1 MFRCCR
7 SFAARGDAVTD
18 GSSRLGPPLSKSL
31 QTLEVKYGSDQTAG
45 GVEGALT
52 RPQLHKKR
60 HWPSLMVPTTAW

>member
-45 GVEGALT
+45 GVEA
-52 RPQLHKKR
+52 R
-60 HWPSLMVPTTAW
+60 